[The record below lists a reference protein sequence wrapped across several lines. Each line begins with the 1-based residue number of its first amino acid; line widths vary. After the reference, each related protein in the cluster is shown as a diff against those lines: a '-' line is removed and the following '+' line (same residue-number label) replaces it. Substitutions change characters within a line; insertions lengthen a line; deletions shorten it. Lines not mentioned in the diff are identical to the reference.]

1 MPDSITIG
9 DFKEGM
15 QITIDYWNIKQYYAS
30 WLSSLKEGIYGK
42 NNATLVVSM
51 YPPKD
56 ASFYSHGFYTS
67 CKGKLLFRIK

>member
-1 MPDSITIG
+1 MFGVFTENKSFKSEFNETVLPDSITIG

-42 NNATLVVSM
+42 
-51 YPPKD
+51 K
-56 ASFYSHGFYTS
+56 
-67 CKGKLLFRIK
+67 